1 MRMDTDTTQG
11 RNLGTNRTPRLTLIV
26 LGMVVLAAL
35 TMLLVRRDP
44 PRRAAAE
51 IPLDTTS
58 PSDAAKTPTAICSR
72 GVVAP
77 KVRLEIMPEVAG
89 KVIYMHS
96 QLHAGGLIRANEKLV
111 EIDSSSYELAV
122 RRARA
127 AVDEAQARLDLE
139 LVAKG
144 LRQPQGRFQSPEDQ
158 MSLPAVLQ
166 EPLIR
171 QAVASLE
178 SAQAELAMAELQLSR
193 TSIML
198 PFDVLIAGETV
209 SLGQYA
215 EVGRPL
221 AVAYGTETF
230 EIEAPVSGEDLDR
243 LGLSDVG
250 EGAEPPQRVAEV
262 KAVLAGRE
270 QTWLGRVLRT
280 TRRVDPESGMTSIVV
295 EVPNPLRASVDRPA
309 LLPGMAVEVLLADDR
324 SADTPNDA
332 GTVGER

>member
-1 MRMDTDTTQG
+1 MIAGTTQG
-11 RNLGTNRTPRLTLIV
+11 RYLGANRTPRRPTLIV
-26 LGMVVLAAL
+26 LGVIVLAAL
-35 TMLLVRRDP
+35 TLLLVRRDP

-51 IPLDTTS
+51 VPARAAS
-58 PSDAAKTPTAICSR
+58 QPDAAEMPTAIRSR

-89 KVIYMHS
+89 KVIYAHS
-96 QLHAGGLIRANEKLV
+96 QLRSGGLIRANEKLV

-139 LVAKG
+139 LVGKG
-144 LRQPQGRFQSPEDQ
+144 LRPPQGRLQPPEDQ

-198 PFDVLIAGETV
+198 PFDVMIAGETV

-250 EGAEPPQRVAEV
+250 QGAESPQRVAEV
-262 KAVLAGRE
+262 KAVFAGRE
-270 QTWLGRVLRT
+270 RTWLGRVLRT

-295 EVPNPLRASVDRPA
+295 EVPEPLKTSADQPA
-309 LLPGMAVEVLLADDR
+309 LLPGMAVEVLLDDDP
-324 SADTPNDA
+324 SADTPNDV
-332 GTVGER
+332 GNVGER